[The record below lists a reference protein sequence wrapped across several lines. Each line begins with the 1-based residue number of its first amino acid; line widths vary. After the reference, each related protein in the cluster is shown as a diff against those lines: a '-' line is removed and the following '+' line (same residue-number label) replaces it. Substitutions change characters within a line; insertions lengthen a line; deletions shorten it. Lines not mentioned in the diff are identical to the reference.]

1 MHLWNKLTSMYIVRN
16 NLNLFFY
23 IVWILLL
30 SSAAKKKN
38 DEKMRR
44 AHIAA
49 KRRAEKAP
57 KYTQAECQEKLRQWV
72 EKAPIPPIQ
81 KKTLTNI
88 SKVFVFLQF
97 HTQI

>member
-1 MHLWNKLTSMYIVRN
+1 
-16 NLNLFFY
+16 
-23 IVWILLL
+23 
-30 SSAAKKKN
+30 
-38 DEKMRR
+38 MRR

-49 KRRAEKAP
+49 KRKAEKAP

-88 SKVFVFLQF
+88 SKVIVFFLNSTLKYKF
-97 HTQI
+97 SDCIDLKYYVYKTLGFILI

>member
-1 MHLWNKLTSMYIVRN
+1 M
-16 NLNLFFY
+16 
-23 IVWILLL
+23 

-88 SKVFVFLQF
+88 SKVIVFLEF